1 MTKREN
7 LIFALLVGVSALA
20 AEEATARDRDGYGR
34 LLDEPRGGLYREPS
48 QDIRQERKS
57 LRQDFRNEIQE
68 RARDRSVERGGVR
81 PRGAEGRREL
91 LMTPEEREQYQ
102 DRYRE
107 LREERKGL
115 RGLTDDAGTARGWR
129 GRGKNE

>member
-1 MTKREN
+1 MTKGEN
-7 LIFALLVGVSALA
+7 VVFALLIGLSALA
-20 AEEATARDRDGYGR
+20 AEEASARDRDGDGR

-57 LRQDFRNEIQE
+57 LRQDFRGEVQE
-68 RARDRSVERGGVR
+68 RARDRGVGRGGVR
-81 PRGAEGRREL
+81 PRGGEGGRES

-115 RGLTDDAGTARGWR
+115 RGLTDDDGTVRGWR
-129 GRGKNE
+129 GRGRNE